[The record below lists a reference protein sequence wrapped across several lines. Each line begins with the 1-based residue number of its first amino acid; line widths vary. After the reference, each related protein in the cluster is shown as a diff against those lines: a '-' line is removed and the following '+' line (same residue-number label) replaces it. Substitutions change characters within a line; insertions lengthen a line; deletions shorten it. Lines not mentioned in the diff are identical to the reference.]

1 MAEQSSVVVVF
12 RALVMMACL
21 IAIPL
26 AALFG
31 ASLPEALKAIQQ
43 GRWPTLSRVA
53 QASADGGNSSE
64 EPARFEPTPRAAP
77 IPGAAATALSAPTAA
92 SEPVQDAAAPRPSS
106 MQAALPKEGSPLA
119 SPVVPAN
126 FVNVEDRPP
135 AMAPRDGRG
144 DSPADPFT
152 RIQDRLRSLGATYYC
167 LEAWGGQQQLYRF
180 YCQMAVGGNANYTR
194 YFEKIESTP
203 LRAMT
208 AVLQQVEAW
217 HGQKK

>member
-43 GRWPTLSRVA
+43 GRWPTSAHVA
-53 QASADGGNSSE
+53 QASADPGNSSE
-64 EPARFEPTPRAAP
+64 EPAKFEPTPHAAP
-77 IPGAAATALSAPTAA
+77 VPGAAAIAVSAPTAA
-92 SEPVQDAAAPRPSS
+92 SEPVQAATATCPPA
-106 MQAALPKEGSPLA
+106 MPADWPKEGSPPA
-119 SPVVPAN
+119 SPVVPVSFEGTSQAI
-126 FVNVEDRPP
+126 
-135 AMAPRDGRG
+135 APRDSRS
-144 DSPADPFT
+144 DSSADPFI

-194 YFEKIESTP
+194 YFEKIESSP

-208 AVLQQVEAW
+208 AVLQQVETW